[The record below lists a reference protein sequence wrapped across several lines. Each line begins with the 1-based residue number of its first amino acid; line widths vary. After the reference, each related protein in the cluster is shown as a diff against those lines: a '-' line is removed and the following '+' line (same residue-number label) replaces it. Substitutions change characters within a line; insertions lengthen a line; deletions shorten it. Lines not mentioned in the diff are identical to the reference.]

1 MEDVG
6 QSAKGLFDSAGNGRN
21 FRVRRRRGMDA
32 LDRFAELLS
41 HHDLTTGD
49 HGGDARACAR
59 RMGLNPASGNGML
72 QRLRRR
78 LGPQAR

>member
-1 MEDVG
+1 MEDFG

-21 FRVRRRRGMDA
+21 FRRRRSGLDA

-41 HHDLTTGD
+41 QHDLETGD
-49 HGGDARACAR
+49 RGGDPRASAR
-59 RMGLNPASGNGML
+59 RMGLSPASGNGML